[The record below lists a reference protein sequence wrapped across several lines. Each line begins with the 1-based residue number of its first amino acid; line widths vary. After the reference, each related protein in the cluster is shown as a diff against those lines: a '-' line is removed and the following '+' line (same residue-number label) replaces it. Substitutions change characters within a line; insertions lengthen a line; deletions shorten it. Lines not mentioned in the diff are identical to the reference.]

1 MRIHKP
7 ANCVSVVSLA
17 IVFLFLPVSR
27 NVIAQKPVPL
37 TRTARGIQLYQQ
49 GDLDKAIKILKE
61 VVKLSPE
68 DADAWYYLA
77 LAFNSQG
84 QIREALPRFER
95 LIELRP
101 DSADGHAK
109 LAYALIIANQP
120 QQAIG
125 MAQRAISLGDQ
136 SAETHY
142 AIAEANLRLN
152 SLEKAVAES
161 ETALLMKPDF
171 LPALITNSIAHYGL
185 KEYSEA
191 AASLEKLVAI
201 GSYDMD
207 AETWRNQLELV
218 RTRAVDA
225 AAPSK
230 PTQEKETF
238 TGKEVTQ
245 KARVLDKPEPQY
257 TEAARL
263 AGVEGTVV
271 LRTVFSSSGE
281 VKDIYVTRALG
292 YGLTTQTIKAAR
304 KIKFTP
310 AIKDGRPVSMYIQL
324 EYNFNLY

>member
-1 MRIHKP
+1 MRMHKP

-17 IVFLFLPVSR
+17 IVVLFLAVSG

-37 TRTARGIQLYQQ
+37 TRTTRGIQLYQQ

-61 VVKLSPE
+61 AVKRSPE

-84 QIREALPRFER
+84 HIREALPGFER

-125 MAQRAISLGDQ
+125 MAQRAISLGDH

-171 LPALITNSIAHYGL
+171 LPALVTNSLAHYSRE
-185 KEYSEA
+185 EYSEA
-191 AASLEKLVAI
+191 AATLEKLIAI
-201 GSYDMD
+201 GSYDVD
-207 AETWRNQLELV
+207 AETWRHQLELV
-218 RTRAVDA
+218 QARAA
-225 AAPSK
+225 EATAPAK
-230 PTQEKETF
+230 PTQQRETF
-238 TGKEVTQ
+238 SGKEVTQ
-245 KARVLDKPEPQY
+245 KARVIDKPEPQY
-257 TEAARL
+257 SEAARL
-263 AGVEGTVV
+263 AGAEGPVV
-271 LRTVFSSSGE
+271 LRTVFSSAGE
-281 VKDIYVTRALG
+281 VKEIYVMRALG
-292 YGLTTQTIKAAR
+292 YGLTTRAINAAR
-304 KIKFTP
+304 KIKFSP